1 MARWNLATV
10 VGVPGAGK
18 TSLSRQVA
26 ASTGYRYINFGELM
40 LDFAKKEPISTQDEM
55 FQLPLD
61 IQYKIWG
68 EAANSIKD
76 KENILLDLHGLDRSA
91 QGYLISLPLDILKPQ
106 IIILVESTYYN
117 IINRRVK
124 DRHRKRPLTS
134 FKCLKEEMELIRSI
148 VTVASAMVG
157 SYFVILKNDD
167 FDESLPLLKKYL

>member
-68 EAANSIKD
+68 
-76 KENILLDLHGLDRSA
+76 
-91 QGYLISLPLDILKPQ
+91 
-106 IIILVESTYYN
+106 
-117 IINRRVK
+117 
-124 DRHRKRPLTS
+124 
-134 FKCLKEEMELIRSI
+134 
-148 VTVASAMVG
+148 
-157 SYFVILKNDD
+157 
-167 FDESLPLLKKYL
+167 